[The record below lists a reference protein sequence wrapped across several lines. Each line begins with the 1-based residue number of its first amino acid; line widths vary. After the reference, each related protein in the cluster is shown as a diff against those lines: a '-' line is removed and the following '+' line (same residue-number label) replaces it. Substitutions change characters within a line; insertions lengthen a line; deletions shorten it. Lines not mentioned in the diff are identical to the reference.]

1 MLQIPSAFPCTP
13 IAGERG
19 TAEALLGETNKSIS
33 SYTRNFAGNPKSAQ
47 HETTKPRTVRS
58 AFPRKDSQC
67 FWIKVLLMRRFGDS
81 ENLRCGDAENLKTGR
96 KLWLQNTDPGEAK
109 KVYLTGSARSAVVP
123 QITTAP
129 LPSGRTLHASRRRTV
144 FAAEVAKSH
153 QKSNKF
159 YSTSTSKN
167 GAIIRVNQNPEMI
180 KTSKMLRK
188 IHLKKHG
195 FRAEKYSRKYENLM
209 M

>member
-1 MLQIPSAFPCTP
+1 MLPNIPCYSVTVYTVLPCSPTTVFCLFTNSRHKMCNIFASDGPEDNSTFGRVQGVQMCYKSHLRFPV
-13 IAGERG
+13 
-19 TAEALLGETNKSIS
+19 
-33 SYTRNFAGNPKSAQ
+33 GNS
-47 HETTKPRTVRS
+47 
-58 AFPRKDSQC
+58 
-67 FWIKVLLMRRFGDS
+67 
-81 ENLRCGDAENLKTGR
+81 
-96 KLWLQNTDPGEAK
+96 
-109 KVYLTGSARSAVVP
+109 
-123 QITTAP
+123 
-129 LPSGRTLHASRRRTV
+129 LHASRRRTV

>member
-1 MLQIPSAFPCTP
+1 MFSFSFIFSKSAYLISPSVRSAFPR
-13 IAGERG
+13 IVR
-19 TAEALLGETNKSIS
+19 
-33 SYTRNFAGNPKSAQ
+33 SAF
-47 HETTKPRTVRS
+47 PRIVRS

-67 FWIKVLLMRRFGDS
+67 FWIKVLLMRRFRDSEIQRFGDS
-81 ENLRCGDAENLKTGR
+81 ENLKTGR
-96 KLWLQNTDPGEAK
+96 KLWLQNTDLGEAK

-180 KTSKMLRK
+180 KTSKLLRK